1 MITRNP
7 GATAAADAML
17 AKFPR
22 ATSAQLARM
31 LHASHPL
38 LFATAEHAR
47 MAVRYRRGAI
57 GKRNRRVAGIP
68 APTTPRIELPQ
79 SDERTFLP
87 FVVEN
92 CARVL
97 VLSDVHIPYH
107 TTSALQIAI
116 AEGKRR
122 AVDCIFLN
130 GDTLDFHTLS
140 RFERNPEARDFKG
153 ERKMAVQFLEYLR
166 QEFPKARI
174 IFKKGNHEERLDS
187 YVIQKAPE
195 LYDQAILGL
204 YPLLHMERLGVELVG
219 DKRVVTLGGLSI
231 LHGHELHKGFAPPV
245 NPARGAYLKG
255 KVSLLIGHHHKTS
268 EHTETALDGSIV
280 TTWSTGCLSDLHPA
294 YAPFNSYNHGF
305 ANVEL
310 SGPDFA
316 VTNHR
321 IHKGRLLN

>member
-1 MITRNP
+1 MEEFSNLPSRTIALILFKR
-7 GATAAADAML
+7 
-17 AKFPR
+17 
-22 ATSAQLARM
+22 
-31 LHASHPL
+31 HPL
-38 LFATAEHAR
+38 VFSSAEKAR
-47 MAVRYRRGAI
+47 RMVRLRRGAS
-57 GKRNRRVAGIP
+57 GRTARKQRGLT
-68 APTTPRIELPQ
+68 APITPRIQLPP
-79 SDERTFLP
+79 SDERTFEP
-87 FVVEN
+87 FVLDGCE
-92 CARVL
+92 RVL
-97 VLSDVHIPYH
+97 VLSDIHIPYH
-107 TTSALQIAI
+107 TTSVLEIAL
-116 AEGKRR
+116 AEGRR
-122 AVDCIFLN
+122 RDVDCILLN

-153 ERKMAVQFLEYLR
+153 ERTMGIQLLEYLR
-166 QEFPKARI
+166 QEFPRARI

-219 DKRVVTLGGLSI
+219 DKRVIMLGGLSV

-255 KVSLLIGHHHKTS
+255 KVSMLVGHHHKTS
-268 EHTETALDGSIV
+268 EHTETSLDGSIV

-294 YAPFNSYNHGF
+294 YAPFNSYNYGF

-310 SGPDFA
+310 DGINFN

-321 IHKGRLLN
+321 IHRGVLLN